1 MQPSSTGRYHWVILA
16 LVMLAQFLPPL
27 VLFSLGALA
36 PLLRDSL
43 SLSHMQIGFLAALFS
58 ISAALFAIP
67 SGWGADKLGIRGLLS
82 AVQVVG
88 GLALVATAWLR
99 TYDGLCLVMFLAG
112 MTFTTVMVITSK
124 AIAEWFPRGRRST
137 AMGAKSSALACA
149 GIVAGVVML
158 PLALGVGW
166 RQAFALLGGLM
177 LASACCDLLL
187 YRDCSQATSPAVPLP
202 VAAPQR
208 LLWRNRNIWRLTV
221 AGFFFGGVQYSFTTY
236 LALFLYEHWG
246 VTAILASSLLA
257 QAHVGAVVSRV
268 PYGWLS
274 DRWLGGDCKAV
285 LQWVSA
291 VAGKQP
297 GHATIKQATRSQESG
312 RSPPSSS
319 LNRTQADCHQRRT
332 VRSETP
338 NSVATSAWVQP

>member
-1 MQPSSTGRYHWVILA
+1 MLREVAMQPSSTGRYHWVILA

-112 MTFTTVMVITSK
+112 MTFSTVMVITSK

-166 RQAFALLGGLM
+166 RQAFALLGGLI

-187 YRDCSQATSPAVPLP
+187 YRDCSQATSAAVPLS

-208 LLWRNRNIWRLTV
+208 LL
-221 AGFFFGGVQYSFTTY
+221 
-236 LALFLYEHWG
+236 
-246 VTAILASSLLA
+246 
-257 QAHVGAVVSRV
+257 
-268 PYGWLS
+268 
-274 DRWLGGDCKAV
+274 
-285 LQWVSA
+285 
-291 VAGKQP
+291 
-297 GHATIKQATRSQESG
+297 
-312 RSPPSSS
+312 
-319 LNRTQADCHQRRT
+319 
-332 VRSETP
+332 
-338 NSVATSAWVQP
+338 